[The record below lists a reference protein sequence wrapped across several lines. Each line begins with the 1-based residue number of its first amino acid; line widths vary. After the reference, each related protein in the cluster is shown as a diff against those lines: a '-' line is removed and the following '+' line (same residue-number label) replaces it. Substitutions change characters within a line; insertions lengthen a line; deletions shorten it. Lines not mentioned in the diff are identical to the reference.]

1 MSSQRLRVKASFKG
15 RRAEP
20 LGTTASREEAPP
32 SRIHPR
38 SPQASADRRLG
49 LRALFGLPWGLGSGF
64 RVLGQEIMEFRSLGF
79 TV

>member
-49 LRALFGLPWGLGSGF
+49 LRALFGLPWGLGFS
-64 RVLGQEIMEFRSLGF
+64 VLGQEIMEFRSLGF